1 MAYFFERGKSLAGP
15 LGLRKNLPIFLL
27 RNRKN
32 PPIVSSRRT
41 TPDGAE
47 PAPAAR
53 PERNSQPRHL
63 ADSVGDR
70 DRGGGETKR
79 FEVWKS
85 GGGVEGHAC
94 RAQTCHLGHCTRP
107 WKGAWERNLLLRA
120 LPASTAVGS
129 LTRYSVLIPVAGIKP
144 GPPPFRASKGRTD
157 ETMPTATREGAK

>member
-79 FEVWKS
+79 FEAWKS
-85 GGGVEGHAC
+85 GGNPPKATAGSPTVRPHGNGR
-94 RAQTCHLGHCTRP
+94 RA
-107 WKGAWERNLLLRA
+107 
-120 LPASTAVGS
+120 
-129 LTRYSVLIPVAGIKP
+129 
-144 GPPPFRASKGRTD
+144 PPLFRASKGRTD